1 MRLFL
6 LLILSLTFQ
15 LHAQASLPA
24 EAVKEINPVVHSASP
39 SKHVSYSPDGR
50 MIAVCTPDM
59 VEIRDAQTLSM
70 VREIKPAFRSQS
82 AQAQPSATAWSPD
95 GMAIA
100 IAGSGLELR
109 EAKTGELIR
118 ILDQDLM
125 QTQSLTFSRD
135 GSYLAVVRCQSCA
148 PSTLRVWQ
156 LPAGNSVTSRFPNQ
170 DKIQGV
176 SFSRDQKLVVTYT
189 SARHS
194 SSGSEYKLRLASY
207 DVETG
212 KVEADF
218 PIRGGFASAPL
229 VLSDD
234 GNTVLTVIDDFVQA
248 WDLRTQKEIRSR
260 TFSTLQIA
268 WMVPWIQAGKV
279 AMVGVEGWK
288 KAGPNTRKSYE
299 TDPRKT
305 SPLVVWDYVSDDVKE
320 FKDFPVMAWKGVAV
334 SPEMS
339 SLMLVG
345 DVGLCRVS
353 LSTGERF
360 IRTVPQGMPTA
371 SINPENWFSLWGDK
385 FSALVRIGQYD
396 PSRNGTFDTYQV
408 IRWDF
413 GSSEAPVI
421 VPYDQK
427 RQLRIVTQDR
437 SYSIDEDRNVYRR
450 TLDGELT
457 KEPSLGLWG
466 KKGAKAFTPY
476 LIRQG
481 DWLAGSV
488 GVSAWEKAGDKAWE
502 SQGGNRVGLLNTKTK
517 VYTEIPERPGEPITD
532 LRFSGNSRYLA
543 IGYGPGMRVI
553 ACPGPPS
560 SPPTFPDPKN
570 ELDPTLN
577 SSVLIWDLKE
587 SRQKYLFKNAVQDNT
602 NLAISPDS
610 CLVASVGMND
620 YSDQFTTLFLWSL
633 ESGDKVASWKMPG
646 WKHKLFFDKS
656 GEYLIASTMHDG
668 FKIVRIKDRTICK
681 EWKDPDGSTD
691 WVSLHESGRFLVTV
705 NRRGHFR
712 VWDVPSG
719 SLKLTIRNLT
729 PPNAKAPEWIAY
741 TPDGKFDGSEGIES
755 QVSWNVDGSRVDGRT
770 WAIGHKAIGLLQ
782 SLLQQA
788 K

>member
-1 MRLFL
+1 
-6 LLILSLTFQ
+6 
-15 LHAQASLPA
+15 
-24 EAVKEINPVVHSASP
+24 
-39 SKHVSYSPDGR
+39 
-50 MIAVCTPDM
+50 M
-59 VEIRDAQTLSM
+59 VEIRDAQTLS
-70 VREIKPAFRSQS
+70 VLREVKPAYRSQS
-82 AQAQPSATAWSPD
+82 AQAQPSVTAWSSN
-95 GMAIA
+95 GKVIA

-109 EAKTGELIR
+109 EAETGKLIR
-118 ILDQDLM
+118 ILDQDLI
-125 QTQSLTFSRD
+125 QTQSLTFSPD

-156 LPAGNSVTSRFPNQ
+156 LPSGNSVASRFPGQ
-170 DKIQGV
+170 DSIRGV
-176 SFSRDQKLVVTYT
+176 SFSRDQKLVVSYT

-194 SSGSEYKLRLASY
+194 TSGSEYTLRLASY
-207 DVETG
+207 DLETG
-212 KVEADF
+212 KVVADF
-218 PIRGGFASAPL
+218 PIHGGFASAPL

-234 GNTVLTVIDDFVQA
+234 GSTVLTVIDDFVQA

-279 AMVGVEGWK
+279 ALVGVEGWK

-305 SPLVVWDYVSDDVKE
+305 SPLVVWDYVSDEVKE
-320 FKDFPVMAWKGVAV
+320 FQDFPVMAWKGVAA
-334 SPEMS
+334 SPDRN

-353 LSTGERF
+353 LNTGERF
-360 IRTVPQGMPTA
+360 IRTVPQGMPAA
-371 SINPENWFSLWGDK
+371 SINAENWFSLWGDK

-421 VPYDQK
+421 VPYEHK
-427 RQLRIVTQDR
+427 KQLRLVSQER

-457 KEPSLGLWG
+457 KEPSLGPWG
-466 KKGAKAFTPY
+466 KKGVKAFTPY

-481 DWLAGSV
+481 DWLAGPV
-488 GVSAWEKAGDKAWE
+488 GVSAWEKAGDKDWE
-502 SQGGNRVGLLNTKTK
+502 SQGGNRIGLLNTKTK
-517 VYTEIPERPGEPITD
+517 FYTEIPDRPGEPIAD
-532 LRFSGNSRYLA
+532 LRVSRDSRYLA
-543 IGYGPGMRVI
+543 VGFGPGVRVI

-560 SPPTFPDPKN
+560 NRPPFPDPKN

-587 SRQKYLFKNAVQDNT
+587 RRQKHLFKNAIRDNT

-610 CLVASVGMND
+610 RWIASVGMND
-620 YSDQFTTLFLWSL
+620 YKDQFTTLFLWSL
-633 ESGDKVASWKMPG
+633 ESGDKVASWKLPG
-646 WKHKLFFDKS
+646 WRHNLFFDRT
-656 GEYLIASTMHDG
+656 GEYLITSTMHDG
-668 FKIVRIKDRTICK
+668 FKIVRLKDMTICK
-681 EWKDPDGSTD
+681 EWKDPEGSTD

-741 TPDGKFDGSEGIES
+741 APDGRYDGSEGIES
-755 QVSWNVDGSRVDGRT
+755 QISWNVDGSLIEGST
-770 WAIGHKAIGLLQ
+770 WATGHRIKGLLK
-782 SLLQQA
+782 SLLPQSN
-788 K
+788 